1 MFVLLSGNHL
11 AATMLVSPSTR
22 VAQSKNLE
30 MFGFFF
36 LLLRVEGGGMKALN
50 RRLTVFVVVVM
61 ND

>member
-11 AATMLVSPSTR
+11 AATMLVSPSIR
-22 VAQSKNLE
+22 VAQSKN
-30 MFGFFF
+30 

>member
-11 AATMLVSPSTR
+11 AATMLVSPSIR

-30 MFGFFF
+30 MFGF
-36 LLLRVEGGGMKALN
+36 LLRVEGGGMKALN